1 MNFSISNAHNCGALT
16 QMSNTKNCRSSTSNQ
31 WFGHIATFQL
41 IERSLSS
48 TSVWVGLRFPEELLC
63 ARIIS
68 GVILLNAAVK
78 STFVYKGVVP
88 LFLKISLKI
97 MTFAKKK
104 YYDSFGEY
112 KK

>member
-1 MNFSISNAHNCGALT
+1 
-16 QMSNTKNCRSSTSNQ
+16 
-31 WFGHIATFQL
+31 
-41 IERSLSS
+41 
-48 TSVWVGLRFPEELLC
+48 LC

-88 LFLKISLKI
+88 LFLKISIKI